1 MASSADVGSDAL
13 GVKVGFDIPL
23 WFGRNR
29 SRVKSAK
36 IAVKVTEE
44 EMAQT
49 WNEVEGN
56 LTAIIRE
63 SEEIQKTYRLFE
75 ETLLKESEQM
85 LSSAMSAYETGK
97 IGFLD
102 LLDSQRM
109 VVNIRLDFEET
120 RAKRET
126 AKAKLLK
133 VVGLIRFEEE

>member
-1 MASSADVGSDAL
+1 
-13 GVKVGFDIPL
+13 
-23 WFGRNR
+23 
-29 SRVKSAK
+29 
-36 IAVKVTEE
+36 
-44 EMAQT
+44 MAQT

>member
-1 MASSADVGSDAL
+1 
-13 GVKVGFDIPL
+13 
-23 WFGRNR
+23 
-29 SRVKSAK
+29 
-36 IAVKVTEE
+36 
-44 EMAQT
+44 
-49 WNEVEGN
+49 
-56 LTAIIRE
+56 
-63 SEEIQKTYRLFE
+63 
-75 ETLLKESEQM
+75 M